1 MVRETMVF
9 AKHGSPNHCE
19 SSSMK
24 TGACTKQGTWR
35 ILPGTKVL
43 ARVALAWNQWPGED
57 GFGTI
62 AEVPTRKQ
70 VRIVCGNHGTGKPSF
85 NHWGGSGKGAWFV
98 DPLRRLRET

>member
-9 AKHGSPNHCE
+9 AKHGSRKHCE

-24 TGACTKQGTWR
+24 TGTCTRQGTGYFR
-35 ILPGTKVL
+35 EPGFWQGWL
-43 ARVALAWNQWPGED
+43 LEPWPGED

-70 VRIVCGNHGTGKPSF
+70 ARIVCGNHGTGKPSF
-85 NHWGGSGKGAWFV
+85 NHCGGSGKDAWFV